1 VGKGALTRQAILERA
16 VGLASQVGLEGLS
29 VGRLAEDLGL
39 SKSGLFAH
47 FQSKQALQVQT
58 LELAA
63 QRFVELVVSPA
74 LRAARGEP
82 RVRALFER
90 WLEWPQAFAQPG
102 GCVFVA
108 AAAELDDQPGPAR
121 ELLVKLQKDWLE
133 GLATAAR
140 SGVREGHFRRDLDVE
155 QFAFEEYG
163 LMLVTHQAWRLLADK
178 QAFKRARRGF
188 DSLIERARVQPA

>member
-1 VGKGALTRQAILERA
+1 MRKGALTRQAILEHA
-16 VGLASQVGLEGLS
+16 VGLASQVGLEGLTI
-29 VGRLAEDLGL
+29 GRLAEELEL

-63 QRFVELVVSPA
+63 QRFVELVISPA
-74 LRAARGEP
+74 LQAPRGEA

-90 WLEWPQAFAQPG
+90 WLEWPRAFAQPG

-121 ELLVKLQKDWLE
+121 ELLVKLQRDWLE

-140 SGVREGHFRRDLDVE
+140 SAVREGHFRRELDVE

-163 LMLVTHQAWRLLADK
+163 LMLVTHQAWRLMGDK

-188 DSLIERARVQPA
+188 DALIERARVRLS

>member
-1 VGKGALTRQAILERA
+1 MSKGETTRQAILDRA
-16 VGLASQVGLEGLS
+16 SELTSELGLEGLTIGS
-29 VGRLAEDLGL
+29 LAADLGL

-63 QRFVELVVSPA
+63 QRFVELVVAPA
-74 LRAARGEP
+74 LRAGRGEP
-82 RVRALFER
+82 RVRALFEG
-90 WLEWPQAFAQPG
+90 WLAWPKAFAQPG

-121 ELLVKLQKDWLE
+121 ELLVKLQRDWLE
-133 GLATAAR
+133 GLAAAAR

-163 LMLVTHQAWRLLADK
+163 WMLVTHQAWRLLADK